1 MSKGKARTISAAD
14 AARAVGASDHLL
26 RIIEAGGALAPRSLA
41 ERTLRDAGQPWK
53 TRRGHGESLRA
64 CAPLEAH
71 GAWIPAPGRPNPL
84 DIIAATN
91 VGREEE
97 LVPLRMARMAE
108 SPFAFLRGAAA
119 VMAWDL
125 AHGPSTGLNVVI
137 DGDAHFNNF
146 GLFGTA
152 QRDVVLDL
160 NDFDEVTVGPWE
172 WDLKRLTASVN
183 VAARENGLNRRERRT
198 AVMECVSGYRWNIER
213 LRNMPVLELWYEHI
227 LTNRLDGRAAR
238 LDAKSAAVFRKAVDK
253 ARVTDNAALLGKI
266 AERGVDGRWRFK
278 EEPPIL
284 TRIGADVRDAVID
297 GLEIYVDTLAP
308 ERQYMLR
315 RYHVVDVAHRI
326 VGVGSVGT
334 RAFVAL
340 LMGNGDLDP
349 LFLQVKE
356 ATVPAHAPYLPP
368 LPDAYRHEGRRVVFG
383 QRLLQAAGDPLLGW
397 TDVGGRPFYVRQMK
411 NLKASIATDWL
422 SGEPFNFFSWAY
434 GSLLARAHARSG
446 DGAVISGYCG
456 REATFD
462 EVLADWAEAYAAQTR
477 EDHAA
482 LVEAIEAGD
491 IETRMAPGGQFGFGA

>member
-1 MSKGKARTISAAD
+1 MGKARSKTVTALQAAK
-14 AARAVGASDHLL
+14 AVGASDRLL
-26 RIIEAGGALAPRSLA
+26 DIIARGGALPPRAVAQL
-41 ERTLRDAGQPWK
+41 TLRDAGEPWQ

-64 CAPLEAH
+64 VAPFAAHADWAPAADRPDPLE
-71 GAWIPAPGRPNPL
+71 
-84 DIIAATN
+84 IIAATN
-91 VGREEE
+91 LGRQRE
-97 LVPLRMARMAE
+97 LIPLRMARMAA

-125 AHGPSTGLNVVI
+125 SRGPATGLNVVI

-183 VAARENGLNRRERRT
+183 VAARENGLSRKERRA
-198 AVMECVSGYRWNIER
+198 AVMECVSGYRWNLDR
-213 LRNMPVLELWYEHI
+213 LHAMPILELWYEHR
-227 LTNRLDGRAAR
+227 LTNRLDGREAK
-238 LDAKSAAVFRKAVDK
+238 LDNKTEAVFRKAEAK
-253 ARVTDNAALLGKI
+253 AKATDNAAMLRKS
-266 AERGVDGRWRFK
+266 AERGVDGGWRFK

-284 TRIGADVRDAVID
+284 VRIRGAEREAIID
-297 GLEIYVDTLAP
+297 GLDAYLPTLAA

-315 RYHVVDVAHRI
+315 RYKVIDVAHRV

-334 RAFVAL
+334 RAYLVL

-356 ATVPAHAPYLPP
+356 ATVPAHAPHVPP
-368 LPDAYRHEGRRVVFG
+368 LPEPYLHEGRRVVFG

-397 TDVGGRPFYVRQMK
+397 TEIDGRPFYVRLMK

-456 REATFD
+456 GSRDFD
-462 EVLADWAEAYAAQTR
+462 EALANWAEAYAAQTR
-477 EDHAA
+477 SDHAA
-482 LVEAIEAGD
+482 LVEAIAKGNVAAE
-491 IETRMAPGGQFGFGA
+491 MPPGGRFGA